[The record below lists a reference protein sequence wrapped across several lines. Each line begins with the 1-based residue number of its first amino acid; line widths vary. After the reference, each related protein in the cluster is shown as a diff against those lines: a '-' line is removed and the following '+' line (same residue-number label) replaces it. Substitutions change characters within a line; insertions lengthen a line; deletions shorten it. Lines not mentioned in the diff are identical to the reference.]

1 MIKNFRPISS
11 GRIVKIDAAHG
22 SDHHNVMLYEIEK
35 PLTVLDLQKELEK
48 LTHVSCKD
56 QRIFHKSHE
65 ISLTPYLTLAE
76 CEIENNSSVKLI
88 GEPGIKNQNFFTTRP
103 NGAEVGSQGA
113 IGNQQTPRN
122 PNQQFID
129 TQYRTY

>member
-1 MIKNFRPISS
+1 ML
-11 GRIVKIDAAHG
+11 
-22 SDHHNVMLYEIEK
+22 LYEIDK

-48 LTHVSCKD
+48 LTYVAAKD

-65 ISLTPYLTLAE
+65 ITLTPYLTLSE
-76 CEIENNSSVKLI
+76 CEIENNSAVKLI
-88 GEPGIKNQNFFTTRP
+88 GEADSKVKYQNFFTTRP
-103 NGAEVGSQGA
+103 NNAEVGSQGA
-113 IGNQQTPRN
+113 FENQQTPRN